1 MASFTVRR
9 ISDFSASD
17 VTFSAVRKNTMGG
30 KVVYLNGTNNSKLI
44 FQLPQLRAPYGLST
58 YTDAASGKTSY
69 SLSLSLDN
77 PEIVAK
83 LKELDDKVIDFVHS
97 NSVTCL
103 GKQYNK
109 EVMREALYKSP
120 MAPGKG
126 DYAPTLKLKM
136 MTGANGDFTA
146 EAYDSNRKLLKL
158 TPDSLEKGQGV
169 VTIVEINQIWFID
182 NKFGISVRLQQL
194 LLAPTNKL
202 KGFGFI
208 DQPAVEA
215 APSDTAD
222 AEEDEEEL
230 VDDEE
235 DADV

>member
-1 MASFTVRR
+1 
-9 ISDFSASD
+9 
-17 VTFSAVRKNTMGG
+17 
-30 KVVYLNGTNNSKLI
+30 
-44 FQLPQLRAPYGLST
+44 
-58 YTDAASGKTSY
+58 
-69 SLSLSLDN
+69 
-77 PEIVAK
+77 
-83 LKELDDKVIDFVHS
+83 
-97 NSVTCL
+97 
-103 GKQYNK
+103 
-109 EVMREALYKSP
+109 
-120 MAPGKG
+120 
-126 DYAPTLKLKM
+126 M

-182 NKFGISVRLQQL
+182 NKFGISVRLQQM

-208 DQPAVEA
+208 DQPVVEA

-222 AEEDEEEL
+222 AEDEDEL
-230 VDDEE
+230 VEDDE

>member
-1 MASFTVRR
+1 
-9 ISDFSASD
+9 
-17 VTFSAVRKNTMGG
+17 
-30 KVVYLNGTNNSKLI
+30 
-44 FQLPQLRAPYGLST
+44 
-58 YTDAASGKTSY
+58 
-69 SLSLSLDN
+69 
-77 PEIVAK
+77 
-83 LKELDDKVIDFVHS
+83 
-97 NSVTCL
+97 
-103 GKQYNK
+103 
-109 EVMREALYKSP
+109 

-146 EAYDSNRKLLKL
+146 EAYDSSRKLLKL

-169 VTIVEINQIWFID
+169 VTIIEVNQIWFID
-182 NKFGISVRLQQL
+182 NKFGISVRLQQM

-230 VDDEE
+230 VDDE

>member
-30 KVVYLNGTNNSKLI
+30 KVVYLNGVGNSKLL

-83 LKELDDKVIDFVHS
+83 FKDLDDKVMEFVHA

-109 EVMREALYKSP
+109 EVMKEALYKSP

-146 EAYDSNRKLLKL
+146 EAYDSSRKLLKL

-169 VTIVEINQIWFID
+169 VTIIEVNQIWFID
-182 NKFGISVRLQQL
+182 NKFGISVRLQQM

-208 DQPAVEA
+208 DQPVVEA

-222 AEEDEEEL
+222 AEDDDEL
-230 VDDEE
+230 VEDE